1 MSIKV
6 KMQIYLILLASF
18 LMLLSIVLQDITL
31 GKTWFNLN
39 ANSLVGIQS
48 FFEEISISNK
58 YGLFF
63 YEIIIILLSTNL
75 FFLSGIFSILISLGL
90 FLYLDP

>member
-1 MSIKV
+1 MSIKI

-18 LMLLSIVLQDITL
+18 LILLSIMLQDITL
-31 GKTWFNLN
+31 GKIWFNLN

-48 FFEEISISNK
+48 FFEEISISYK
-58 YGLFF
+58 YSLFF
-63 YEIIIILLSTNL
+63 YEIVIILLSTNL

-90 FLYLDP
+90 FLFLAP

>member
-1 MSIKV
+1 MSIKI

-18 LMLLSIVLQDITL
+18 LLLLSIVLQNITL
-31 GKTWFNLN
+31 GKVWFNLN

-48 FFEEISISNK
+48 FFEEISISTK

-63 YEIIIILLSTNL
+63 YEIIIILLSTNI
-75 FFLSGIFSILISLGL
+75 FFLIGTFSILISLGL
-90 FLYLDP
+90 FLFLDP